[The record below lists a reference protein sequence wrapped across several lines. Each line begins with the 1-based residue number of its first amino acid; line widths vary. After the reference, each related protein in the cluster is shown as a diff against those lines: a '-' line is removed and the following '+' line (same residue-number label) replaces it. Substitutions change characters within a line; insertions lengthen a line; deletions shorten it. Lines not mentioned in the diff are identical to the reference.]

1 MEEEEVEEEVEE
13 EGLVVVEEEVEVGK
27 IVEEVLLS
35 IVTDTGTE
43 SVIVSDT
50 VVDEESFMSTID
62 TKMKRK

>member
-1 MEEEEVEEEVEE
+1 VEEEEVEEEVEE